1 MCYLKQ
7 SIISGSTLGEAP
19 ASPLPPPPQ
28 LFEKKKKKKKKRKEI
43 HIFK

>member
-7 SIISGSTLGEAP
+7 SIISGPTLGEAP
-19 ASPLPPPPQ
+19 ASPLPPPQ